1 MLTLVRSTWPNQ
13 YYYKTLGKCY
23 IGGLLMHS
31 IALTGH
37 NCMWKIWWLASLLT
51 YWDSSLL
58 LWKICHNQ
66 ITWPRVVPESPL
78 LPKIFD
84 LFTSTSYSEQLPN
97 FPTTFVVGKFF
108 PLFHFWKHR
117 NFEQSCAPKKISLV
131 KTQISCQKTDLN
143 S

>member
-37 NCMWKIWWLASLLT
+37 DCMWKIWWLASLLT

-58 LWKICHNQ
+58 LWKICHNR
-66 ITWPRVVPESPL
+66 ITWHRVIPGSPL

-84 LFTSTSYSEQLPN
+84 LFTSTSYSKLLPN
-97 FPTTFVVGKFF
+97 FPTTFGNTEILSRAVLQRKLVWLK
-108 PLFHFWKHR
+108 LKYHARKL
-117 NFEQSCAPKKISLV
+117 ISITSI
-131 KTQISCQKTDLN
+131 K
-143 S
+143 